1 MATNAKNL
9 AEYLNNE
16 TTSATADIA
25 NASITADKL
34 ASNAV
39 TTAKIADD
47 AVSSAKL
54 FAENLGRRNIVIN
67 GAMEIAQR
75 GTSATGKGASSFFQ
89 LDRFRQ
95 NHNGNSAGRYT
106 VTRDGSS
113 GSVHD
118 GFTKSLKLACTTA
131 DTSIGAT
138 ERFFIEYP
146 FEGRDLQQFRKGS
159 SDAKDFVV
167 SFYAKANG
175 NFTYVVGFYDNDN
188 NRTVSRTFSVTS
200 SWQRFTINFGADT
213 SGAFDNDNALSLQ
226 LRFYLHAGSNYTSAS
241 LQTSW
246 NAVNN
251 AATAGGMTSSF
262 YSSTSNTFFLTGV
275 QLEVGDKGDG
285 TSTATPFEHRSFYE
299 EHTLC
304 SRYYRNIG
312 RIMQGYREGYSTASI
327 TLYPGMRRIGNDAT
341 NIVGTIGSSGVMYSR
356 SGVNDSTGTLN
367 GTIGHSSSS
376 NDQALQVSFSH
387 NGASTGSSY
396 NGTVGALYVDSVTLD
411 AEL

>member
-1 MATNAKNL
+1 MALSKIQGI
-9 AEYLNNE
+9 EGQ
-16 TTSATADIA
+16 
-25 NASITADKL
+25 
-34 ASNAV
+34 V
-39 TTAKIADD
+39 TP
-47 AVSSAKL
+47 
-54 FAENLGRRNIVIN
+54 NLGRRNLIIN
-67 GAMEIAQR
+67 GAMQVAQR

-106 VTRDGSS
+106 VTQDASS

-118 GFTKSLKLACTTA
+118 GFASALKLACTTA
-131 DTSIGAT
+131 DTSLGSS
-138 ERFFIEYP
+138 ERFFIECP
-146 FEGRDLQQFRKGS
+146 FEGQDLQQFRKGS

-213 SGAFDNDNALSLQ
+213 SGAFGNDNALSLQ
-226 LRFYLHAGSNYTSAS
+226 LRFYLHAGSGYTSAA

-262 YSSTSNTFFLTGV
+262 YSSTDNTFFLTGV
-275 QLEVGDKGDG
+275 QLEVGDKSDG
-285 TSTATPFEHRSFYE
+285 TSTATDFEHRSYGE
-299 EHTLC
+299 ELSLC
-304 SRYYRNIG
+304 QRYYWQNEDVFVYGKSREADRHRDCNVPLPVTMRATPTLTKLTDPSG
-312 RIMQGYREGYSTASI
+312 FTGSWTQGGKQN
-327 TLYPGMRRIGNDAT
+327 MRF
-341 NIVGTIGSSGVMYSR
+341 SGVAPSDGY
-356 SGVNDSTGTLN
+356 VATCGT
-367 GTIGHSSSS
+367 
-376 NDQALQVSFSH
+376 AK
-387 NGASTGSSY
+387 A
-396 NGTVGALYVDSVTLD
+396 D